1 MEDKQN
7 TSVKNASEEA
17 FDVTGF
23 FLECISYWKWF
34 VASVVVLAVAVRFYC
49 FRQTPVYEV
58 TSAVYIQDNKGD
70 NSNILLESLGLSSY
84 KKNIDNEIEVLR
96 SKNQITDVVEAL
108 NLYTSYS
115 WNSFLRNVPLYEETP
130 IEAVLDSIDVRSLKA
145 SLNIRIKPQ
154 NGVFHLEAKT
164 RNVRGDEIE
173 ICNTTVETFPY
184 SIPFHKG
191 FIRLRYTGDT
201 IPTVDKTLNISLS
214 NPRSVSKSIAG
225 NLTVA
230 FASKDA
236 TILKVVYRTPVIKAG
251 EDFIKT
257 LVDFYNIDAAKQ
269 KNQGTEKTQQFIDAR
284 LDSISKDLSVVEA
297 RVEEYRRH
305 NNLIDISSEA
315 KLYLEQTGFTDEK
328 LAELELQKSLVDY
341 VEKFLSISQ
350 NEYMPIPALGIDDK
364 DLAKLIGE
372 YNKSLQQRERLLH
385 SSSES
390 NPVIVELT
398 RDIQTQRSL
407 VLKGVESIR
416 KGVEI
421 KKRDLS
427 RQDKIIEDKIKNV
440 PQYER
445 ELSDIM
451 RQQRIKDNLYVFL
464 LEKREENA
472 LAKSMTVPVAR
483 IIDDPD
489 STGEPVSPKKILLLC
504 AAVLLGVLLPAFVIY
519 LRMLLFPVLKDKKM
533 LERLTSIP
541 VLAEISKKPGNK
553 FFVVEKKSVEPIAEL
568 FRLLRNNLQFVLTGP
583 EKKVIAVTSSVMHEG
598 KTFVSCNM
606 ALSFALTGKRVLLIG
621 VDIRRPRLAQHFQM
635 SNMRGVT
642 TYLSGGDS
650 DLSALIQSSGIDSN
664 LDVLPAG
671 PVPPN
676 PNELLMSSRFEQLV
690 DYARSHY
697 DYVILDTAPLGMVS
711 DSFLLTRAIDVVIYV
726 ARANYT
732 NKASIEMLNA
742 WIDNKR
748 INVPVYL
755 ILNDVNMNSRTYSYR
770 QYGSGKYG
778 YGYASSRSE
787 YVIPWY
793 KRLFRKSDS

>member
-34 VASVVVLAVAVRFYC
+34 VASVVVLAVAVMFYC

-164 RNVRGDEIE
+164 RNVRGDEVE

-341 VEKFLSISQ
+341 VEKFLSIPQ

-464 LEKREENA
+464 LKKIAVDDCLFTTYKKDLLKMLSLTESMTQNA
-472 LAKSMTVPVAR
+472 IFAFTCEDIQLAKET
-483 IIDDPD
+483 IETDDQVDELHHFIGQHLPTQCFD
-489 STGEPVSPKKILLLC
+489 KILSQQEVTDALC
-504 AAVLLGVLLPAFVIY
+504 INSMAYNIERIGDNATNIAEAAIY
-519 LRMLLFPVLKDKKM
+519 L
-533 LERLTSIP
+533 I
-541 VLAEISKKPGNK
+541 
-553 FFVVEKKSVEPIAEL
+553 
-568 FRLLRNNLQFVLTGP
+568 
-583 EKKVIAVTSSVMHEG
+583 EG
-598 KTFVSCNM
+598 KNI
-606 ALSFALTGKRVLLIG
+606 KHWPKPDEDLL
-621 VDIRRPRLAQHFQM
+621 LA
-635 SNMRGVT
+635 
-642 TYLSGGDS
+642 
-650 DLSALIQSSGIDSN
+650 
-664 LDVLPAG
+664 
-671 PVPPN
+671 
-676 PNELLMSSRFEQLV
+676 
-690 DYARSHY
+690 
-697 DYVILDTAPLGMVS
+697 
-711 DSFLLTRAIDVVIYV
+711 
-726 ARANYT
+726 
-732 NKASIEMLNA
+732 
-742 WIDNKR
+742 
-748 INVPVYL
+748 
-755 ILNDVNMNSRTYSYR
+755 
-770 QYGSGKYG
+770 GSEG
-778 YGYASSRSE
+778 
-787 YVIPWY
+787 
-793 KRLFRKSDS
+793 